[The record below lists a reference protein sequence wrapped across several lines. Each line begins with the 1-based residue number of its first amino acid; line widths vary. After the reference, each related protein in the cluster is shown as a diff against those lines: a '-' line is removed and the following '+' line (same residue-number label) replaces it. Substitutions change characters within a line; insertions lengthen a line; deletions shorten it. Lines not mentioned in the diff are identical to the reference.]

1 MVAAR
6 RGRVSRAGYLARA
19 ADLTARAAR
28 IAGAALGSLRALPD
42 PRDSHFASYLRF
54 SAMQVTFLDEQ
65 VAALRRGDLSAA
77 GRLNGEL
84 VRNGRRVRT
93 SARRFG
99 FRVCGGA

>member
-1 MVAAR
+1 
-6 RGRVSRAGYLARA
+6 
-19 ADLTARAAR
+19 
-28 IAGAALGSLRALPD
+28 
-42 PRDSHFASYLRF
+42 
-54 SAMQVTFLDEQ
+54 MQVTFLDEQ